1 MAFDWRTFV
10 ELAQNFQVQALTAP
24 QIQKEALLRSAL
36 SRGYYGAY
44 GHAKNHAIAKKGFQP
59 KDEATDHV
67 ELAKFFVGKFQQVGK
82 RLRELRRLRNKADYE
97 DDPSMHWEEAT
108 AAALIE
114 AKKVIDALGPQ

>member
-1 MAFDWRTFV
+1 M
-10 ELAQNFQVQALTAP
+10 
-24 QIQKEALLRSAL
+24 QKEALLRSAL

-44 GHAKNHAIAKKGFQP
+44 GHAKYHAIAKKGFQP

-67 ELAKFFVGKFQQVGK
+67 ELARLFIGKFQQVGK

-97 DDPSMHWEEAT
+97 DDASMQWEDAT